1 MFDNSYA
8 DNNNDRS
15 SASQEERRGGRE
27 RRGGESS
34 SSSPNQ
40 VNEYDDHDNNNNNS
54 NDNFSFKY
62 TESGGLT
69 ARYLL
74 ISFDSNTNT
83 LSSSTDISG
92 SNLSQKTV
100 PDSDKQELKDTIMQ
114 NNFFECK
121 ADYPPEK
128 EDDPS
133 LIAYSLAIT
142 IGDKTHTTAWTN
154 TSRERPD
161 SIANIVGSI
170 RRITAKEKVV

>member
-1 MFDNSYA
+1 MSEDN
-8 DNNNDRS
+8 DKRS
-15 SASQEERRGGRE
+15 SANQEGG
-27 RRGGESS
+27 SS
-34 SSSPNQ
+34 SSNQ
-40 VNEYDDHDNNNNNS
+40 ANANINTN
-54 NDNFSFKY
+54 NFSFKY
-62 TESGGLT
+62 TESGGLN

-83 LSSSTDISG
+83 LTSSTDISG
-92 SNLSQKTV
+92 TNLSQKTV
-100 PDSDKQELKDTIMQ
+100 PDSDKQELKDAIMQ

-133 LIAYSLAIT
+133 LVAYSLTVT
-142 IGDKTHTTAWTN
+142 IVDKTHTTAWTN

-161 SIANIVGSI
+161 TIAKIVDSI

>member
-1 MFDNSYA
+1 MA
-8 DNNNDRS
+8 DNNN
-15 SASQEERRGGRE
+15 
-27 RRGGESS
+27 SS
-34 SSSPNQ
+34 SSGQEGEGGGARIEVSSSNKG
-40 VNEYDDHDNNNNNS
+40 D
-54 NDNFSFKY
+54 NDNYYFSFKY

-83 LSSSTDISG
+83 LTSSTDISG
-92 SNLSQKTV
+92 TNLSQKTV
-100 PDSDKQELKDTIMQ
+100 PDSDKQELKDAIMQ

-133 LIAYSLAIT
+133 LVAYSLTVT
-142 IGDKTHTTAWTN
+142 IVDKTHTTAWTN

-161 SIANIVGSI
+161 TIAKIVDSI

>member
-1 MFDNSYA
+1 MTDDS
-8 DNNNDRS
+8 DDRS
-15 SASQEERRGGRE
+15 SSNQEEA
-27 RRGGESS
+27 
-34 SSSPNQ
+34 SSPNQ
-40 VNEYDDHDNNNNNS
+40 ANDS
-54 NDNFSFKY
+54 NDNGNTSNFSFKY

-69 ARYLL
+69 SRYLL
-74 ISFDSNTNT
+74 ISFESNTNT

-92 SNLSQKTV
+92 TNLSQKTV

-114 NNFFECK
+114 NNFFGCK

-133 LIAYSLAIT
+133 LVAYSLAIT

-161 SIANIVGSI
+161 SISNIVAAI
-170 RRITAKEKVV
+170 RRVAAKEKVV

>member
-1 MFDNSYA
+1 MSDDNGTRPQSANQGGEATSSSNQENENDDNDNS
-8 DNNNDRS
+8 N
-15 SASQEERRGGRE
+15 
-27 RRGGESS
+27 
-34 SSSPNQ
+34 
-40 VNEYDDHDNNNNNS
+40 
-54 NDNFSFKY
+54 NFSFKY

-69 ARYLL
+69 SRYLL

-92 SNLSQKTV
+92 TNLSQKTV
-100 PDSDKQELKDTIMQ
+100 PGSDKQELKDSIMQ

-161 SIANIVGSI
+161 SIANIVGSL

>member
-1 MFDNSYA
+1 MFHMSHDNG
-8 DNNNDRS
+8 NRPS
-15 SASQEERRGGRE
+15 SANQGGIEEAAA
-27 RRGGESS
+27 
-34 SSSPNQ
+34 SSPNQ
-40 VNEYDDHDNNNNNS
+40 ANGGNDNNNNNT
-54 NDNFSFKY
+54 NNFSFKY

-69 ARYLL
+69 SRYLL
-74 ISFDSNTNT
+74 ISFDSSTNT

-92 SNLSQKTV
+92 TNLSQKAV

-114 NNFFECK
+114 NNFFGCK

-133 LIAYSLAIT
+133 LVAYSLT
-142 IGDKTHTTAWTN
+142 VTVGDKTHTTAWTN

-161 SIANIVGSI
+161 SIAKIVDSI

>member
-1 MFDNSYA
+1 MSDDN
-8 DNNNDRS
+8 DNRPS
-15 SASQEERRGGRE
+15 SANQG
-27 RRGGESS
+27 GGEAAV

-40 VNEYDDHDNNNNNS
+40 ANDSNDNNS
-54 NDNFSFKY
+54 NNFSFKY

-69 ARYLL
+69 SRYLL

-92 SNLSQKTV
+92 TNLSQKTV
-100 PDSDKQELKDTIMQ
+100 SHSDKEELKNTIMQ

-142 IGDKTHTTAWTN
+142 TGDKTHTTAWTN

-161 SIANIVGSI
+161 SISNIVAAI
-170 RRITAKEKVV
+170 RRIAAKEKVV

>member
-1 MFDNSYA
+1 MSDDN
-8 DNNNDRS
+8 DKRS
-15 SASQEERRGGRE
+15 SASQERE
-27 RRGGESS
+27 IGA

-40 VNEYDDHDNNNNNS
+40 AKDNNNS
-54 NDNFSFKY
+54 NNNFSFKY
-62 TESGGLT
+62 TESGGMT

-83 LSSSTDISG
+83 LSSSTDVSG

-100 PDSDKQELKDTIMQ
+100 PDSDKQELKDAIMQ
-114 NNFFECK
+114 NNFFECE

-133 LIAYSLAIT
+133 LVAYSLT
-142 IGDKTHTTAWTN
+142 VTVGNKTHTTAWTN
-154 TSRERPD
+154 ISRETPD
-161 SIANIVGSI
+161 TIAKIVDSI

>member
-1 MFDNSYA
+1 MSHDN
-8 DNNNDRS
+8 DKRS
-15 SASQEERRGGRE
+15 FVSQERE
-27 RRGGESS
+27 IGASL
-34 SSSPNQ
+34 SSPNQ
-40 VNEYDDHDNNNNNS
+40 AKENNNS
-54 NDNFSFKY
+54 SNSNFSFKY
-62 TESGGLT
+62 TESGGMT

-83 LSSSTDISG
+83 LSSSTDVSG
-92 SNLSQKTV
+92 SSLSQKTV

-133 LIAYSLAIT
+133 LMAYSLAIT

-161 SIANIVGSI
+161 SISNIVAAI
-170 RRITAKEKVV
+170 RRITDKEKVV

>member
-1 MFDNSYA
+1 MSDDN
-8 DNNNDRS
+8 DNRPS
-15 SASQEERRGGRE
+15 SANQG
-27 RRGGESS
+27 GGEEAAA
-34 SSSPNQ
+34 SSPNQ
-40 VNEYDDHDNNNNNS
+40 ANDSNDNS
-54 NDNFSFKY
+54 NTNNFSFKY

-69 ARYLL
+69 SRYLF
-74 ISFDSNTNT
+74 ISFESNTNT

-92 SNLSQKTV
+92 TNLSQKTV

-114 NNFFECK
+114 NNFFGCK

-133 LIAYSLAIT
+133 LVAYSLAIT

-161 SIANIVGSI
+161 TISNIVAAI
-170 RRITAKEKVV
+170 RRIAAKEKVV

>member
-1 MFDNSYA
+1 MTDDS
-8 DNNNDRS
+8 DDRS
-15 SASQEERRGGRE
+15 SSNQEEA
-27 RRGGESS
+27 
-34 SSSPNQ
+34 SSPNQ
-40 VNEYDDHDNNNNNS
+40 ANDS
-54 NDNFSFKY
+54 NDNGNTSNFSFKY

-69 ARYLL
+69 SRYLF
-74 ISFDSNTNT
+74 ISFESNTNT

-92 SNLSQKTV
+92 TNLSQKTV

-114 NNFFECK
+114 NNFFGCK

-133 LIAYSLAIT
+133 LVAYSLAIT

-161 SIANIVGSI
+161 SISNIVAAI
-170 RRITAKEKVV
+170 RRVAAKEKVV